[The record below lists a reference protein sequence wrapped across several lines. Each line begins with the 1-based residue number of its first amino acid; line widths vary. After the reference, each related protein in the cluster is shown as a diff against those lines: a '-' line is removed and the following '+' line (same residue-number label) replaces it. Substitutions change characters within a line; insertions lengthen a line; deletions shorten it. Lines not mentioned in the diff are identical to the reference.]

1 MKFDQLQYFLAV
13 SRTEH
18 IGKAS
23 KILNISPSAISHSIA
38 QLEDELGQTLVE
50 KIGKNITLTTHG
62 KRLAERVEKILA
74 ELDNTKQE
82 IASAHVE
89 WQGHFRL
96 GATHGLMSRLIVPT
110 WSPIQTAHPQIVA
123 EFFSFRSAQVV
134 ENVHNGVLDL
144 GFCYAPLP
152 TPGVLVEKLCDVP
165 LRLVVRA
172 KHPALKYKP
181 AALKEWLNE
190 APCALPKAFQG
201 IDVCEQHPEFKKAGI
216 TPRVSFIFDAYE
228 VAAQY
233 LNTSDA
239 WGFVPEPF
247 CEWHDLKDV
256 KLPGW
261 KATTTIS
268 AVSPKGRTVPRPLAE
283 LMTQLGR
290 SLA

>member
-1 MKFDQLQYFLAV
+1 MKIDQLQYFLAV

-38 QLEDELGQTLVE
+38 QLEEELGQPLVE

-89 WQGHFRL
+89 WQGHFRI
-96 GATHGLMSRLIVPT
+96 GATHGLMARLIVPS
-110 WSPIQTAHPQIVA
+110 WAPLQNAHSQIVA

-134 ENVHNGVLDL
+134 ENVHSGILDL

-152 TPGVLVEKLCDVP
+152 TPGVLVEKLMDVP
-165 LRLVVRA
+165 LRLVVRP
-172 KHPALKYKP
+172 KHPALKMKP
-181 AALKEWLNE
+181 AALKVWLNE
-190 APCALPKAFQG
+190 TPCALPKAFQG

-216 TPRVSFIFDAYE
+216 VPRVSFIFDAYE
-228 VAAQY
+228 VAAAY
-233 LNTSDA
+233 LKGSDA

-247 CEWHDLKDV
+247 CTWHDLQDL

-268 AVSPKGRTVPRPLAE
+268 AVYPKGRSLARPLAE
-283 LMTQLGR
+283 LVKNTGKR
-290 SLA
+290 